1 MRFLLKAV
9 VPVEAGNRGVK
20 DGSLGARL
28 KQVMEELK
36 PEAAYFYAEDG
47 KRTSLMVI
55 DLKDASQIPSVA
67 EPFFL
72 SFNAHVELHPIM
84 GPEDLAKAGLD
95 NLAKKWG

>member
-28 KQVMEELK
+28 KQVKEELK

-55 DLKDASQIPSVA
+55 DLKDASQIPAVA

-72 SFNAHVELHPIM
+72 GLNAHVELHPIM
-84 GPEDLAKAGLD
+84 GPEDLAKAGLE

>member
-36 PEAAYFYAEDG
+36 PEAAYFYTEDG

-55 DLKDASQIPSVA
+55 DLKDASQIPAVA

-72 SFNAHVELHPIM
+72 GLNAHVELHPIM
-84 GPEDLAKAGLD
+84 GPEDLAKAGLE